1 MALKQV
7 MEFVDEPKKSF
18 GFSVDS
24 VVSND
29 SKDVITLDSNPV
41 PARKR
46 GPGRPPKDSSSTA
59 NTYIGP
65 DNFVKSNGK
74 KSDTPEKQY
83 EKGYSATVGILAG
96 AIQQADDI
104 YKNIES
110 ELANF
115 RNNRSYGGKTRMMA
129 MGELMN
135 AQMGLI
141 NTKINAVRELD
152 SIKHKINDLV
162 MKRMQFDKEVNDENS
177 DKAIMDAY
185 YALVNS
191 SQYGL
196 TPMQAPLSPASLN
209 TGVTMNGTSLN
220 GSFINGASIIPANP
234 DHKQAMQ
241 DQSFNDYKANLTPI
255 QRKMILDN
263 DPNIKTVVVY
273 DQGSGRKYFDV
284 VNVQTG
290 QSVPGVP
297 RPAEFLLDSMRIDAR
312 NGIASNS
319 NVNQSYPLVITG
331 TRIAD
336 EL

>member
-1 MALKQV
+1 MSLKQV
-7 MEFVDEPKKSF
+7 IEFVKEPDRSF
-18 GFSVDS
+18 GFNVDS
-24 VVSND
+24 VVSD
-29 SKDVITLDSNPV
+29 DKKDLINLSSDPV

-46 GPGRPPKDSSSTA
+46 GPGRPPKDATSTA
-59 NTYIGP
+59 NTYTT
-65 DNFVKSNGK
+65 DNFVKSK
-74 KSDTPEKQY
+74 KHETPEKQY
-83 EKGYSATVGILAG
+83 EKGYSATVGILAT
-96 AIQQADDI
+96 AIQQADTI
-104 YKNIES
+104 YNNIES
-110 ELANF
+110 ELVNF

-135 AQMGLI
+135 AQMGII

-196 TPMQAPLSPASLN
+196 TPMQSPLSPAAIN
-209 TGVTMNGTSLN
+209 TGVTMNGTSLH
-220 GSFINGASIIPANP
+220 GSFINGANIIPANQS
-234 DHKQAMQ
+234 DKQALQ

-290 QSVPGVP
+290 QSIPGVP
-297 RPAEFLLDSMRIDAR
+297 RPAEFLLDAMRIDAR
-312 NGIASNS
+312 NGIATNS

-331 TRIAD
+331 TRVAD